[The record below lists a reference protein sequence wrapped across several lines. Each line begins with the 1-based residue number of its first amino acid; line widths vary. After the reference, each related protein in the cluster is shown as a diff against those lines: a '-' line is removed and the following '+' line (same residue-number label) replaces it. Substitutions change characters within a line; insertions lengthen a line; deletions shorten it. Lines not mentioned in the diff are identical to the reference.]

1 MTQDFF
7 TLSQV
12 LTGDGQLNAGF
23 AEAVLAGVAEGR
35 KAQVDQLLRLWSAAP
50 SAIDP
55 EHWIAQYIWSD
66 PALRSLC
73 QDIILS
79 WNFGGLFRDGQAQ
92 PVTEVDDST
101 RAALW
106 FAGSF
111 WRLAKTHP
119 PGLPGGYFGH
129 WSYPGEA

>member
-12 LTGDGQLNAGF
+12 LTGDRQLEAEF
-23 AEAVLAGVAEGR
+23 AEAVLIGVTEGR
-35 KAQVDQLLRLWSAAP
+35 KVQVDQLLRLWSEAP
-50 SAIDP
+50 P
-55 EHWIAQYIWSD
+55 ETDQESWVAQHIWSD
-66 PALRSLC
+66 PVLRTLC

-79 WNFGGLFRDGQAQ
+79 WHFGGLFRDGQARSA
-92 PVTEVDDST
+92 TAVDDST
-101 RAALW
+101 RTALW

-111 WRLAKTHP
+111 WRLAKAHP